1 MSYKST
7 LVRFAIKQT
16 PKKMVLWLANK
27 KTKDIAEL
35 TDFSFNLE
43 ERKLYAQMVLAGE
56 EEAVDLRIEDFTLVA
71 HEESFRISIHQV
83 QSNRPWLDT
92 LLMKFLLDREWKV
105 PEKHADLIHELLASE
120 DPEQEES
127 EEE

>member
-71 HEESFRISIHQV
+71 HEESFRISFHQV
-83 QSNRPWLDT
+83 QSNRPWLDA